1 VAINQAM
8 SFETEAEESPETVA
22 AGTAHNDGLLFL
34 DGYDD
39 TEQTASNELQLGVLR
54 RNARRRFS
62 YRICF
67 ILLALAGACAFLFRT
82 YEPFTLVHRTDKDIA
97 KDWNKS
103 AAKTAKRENATL
115 CPLRKYPDTLVAI
128 RILNNS
134 HVLMYPG
141 ALVTDRKYF
150 NCSNGTA

>member
-1 VAINQAM
+1 M
-8 SFETEAEESPETVA
+8 SFEPEADESPETMA
-22 AGTAHNDGLLFL
+22 AGTAHNDGLLFF
-34 DGYDD
+34 DGYDG
-39 TEQTASNELQLGVLR
+39 TEQTASNELQIGVLH
-54 RNARRRFS
+54 RNARCCS

-67 ILLALAGACAFLFRT
+67 ILLALAGACAILFRT
-82 YEPFTLVHRTDKDIA
+82 YEPFTLVHRTGKDIA